1 MAGAS
6 STSIRF
12 PHKLNAAFNEL
23 RLSATYPHLAKAI
36 QMWWTDDYT
45 QLFETKRNGS
55 GKQIVLKYA
64 PQVFLEFISL
74 ALQAHHSR
82 AELTRDRKEAYVAV
96 MVATGLLTA
105 ENAGWLVG
113 ASRSSVTQWGTKR
126 SPNFPLSRLGGSVN
140 AETLMM
146 LAAWWKGKS
155 ENPNDTSNDWM
166 LISANEKD
174 ASWPVLA
181 RLTGQSMYEI
191 QRNTRRVQSGRTETI
206 SVTINHAAPPVQ
218 ADPGYQGHLPGG
230 SERDSTPRQDLV
242 DYDDPDFAEGG
253 LKPPVAVD
261 GGDAFASAAYLAAVP
276 ETDPGNA
283 GQPGATQDGVH
294 PSGEGDR
301 GDGEEQTGRP
311 VHPFL
316 QQE

>member
-1 MAGAS
+1 MAAS
-6 STSIRF
+6 ASTSIRF

-36 QMWWTDDYT
+36 QMWWTDDFT
-45 QLFETKRNGS
+45 QLFEIKRNGS

-74 ALQAHHSR
+74 ALSAHHARS
-82 AELTRDRKEAYVAV
+82 ELTRDRKEAYVAV

-105 ENAGWLVG
+105 ENAGSLVG
-113 ASRSSVTQWGTKR
+113 ASRSSVTQWGAKR
-126 SPNFPLSRLGGSVN
+126 SPNFPLSRIGGSVN
-140 AETLMM
+140 TDTLTM

-155 ENPNDTSNDWM
+155 ENPNDASNDWM

-174 ASWPVLA
+174 ATWPVLA

-191 QRNTRRVQSGRTETI
+191 LRNTRRVQSGRTETI
-206 SVTINHAAPPVQ
+206 NVTINHIAPSVQ
-218 ADPGYQGHLPGG
+218 TDSGHQGHLPGS

-242 DYDDPDFAEGG
+242 DYDDPEFGGGG
-253 LKPPVAVD
+253 LKPPIAVD
-261 GGDAFASAAYLAAVP
+261 GGDAFASAAYLAPVA
-276 ETDPGNA
+276 ETDPSDA
-283 GQPGATQDGVH
+283 GQSGATQDGVH
-294 PSGEGDR
+294 PGGEGDR
-301 GDGEEQTGRP
+301 GDGEEPTGRP

-316 QQE
+316 QPE